1 MGSGAG
7 LEAVPVINQ
16 KEAGSRGPV
25 LPTGGTEQRGDRQGR
40 RRRDSAI
47 PVSQAVLERKLLSA
61 AT

>member
-1 MGSGAG
+1 M
-7 LEAVPVINQ
+7 INQ

-25 LPTGGTEQRGDRQGR
+25 LPTGGVEQRGDRQGR